1 MRNDLRYFIVFFLFI
16 FPFLNSYSNTILCK
30 GNAPSYKGETLRFY
44 TYPDL
49 ITGRPEDIGFSKVN
63 EEGDFKIEISSNFI
77 IQVHIELGKYDAYI
91 YAEPGMQYELVLPPR
106 QDKTTKDFL
115 NPYFQ
120 PQKIHLG
127 VSNIEKDDLN
137 ILIQEFDQ
145 LFIPFL
151 NEYALHK
158 YAGKSKETDRFR
170 FEIDSIFSGYSSKY
184 FQEYVIYKLS
194 LLDFIKYSGDKQ
206 TAFYSKFP
214 EYSVSYNNPGFSE
227 LFNLVY
233 SRFLYNFSKI
243 PEGDIVNK
251 DIHRY
256 RSYDSLRL
264 TIEKSNI
271 FQNDSLLEL
280 TIIKGLYD
288 EFFRNDYPKESLLLV
303 LENMKQIS
311 SIEKHR
317 KIIENILWKVTRLDE
332 GEKAPDFQLYNS
344 KKVLTSLDDFK
355 GKYVYLNFIS
365 FQSYACQVQ
374 FPILNDLAEEF
385 KDSLIVIS
393 ISVDESFEEMVNQVD
408 KKNYSWPFLH
418 IGNNSELL
426 YEYDIRGYPMYFL
439 LDQDGVFM
447 SSPAPSPVEGFE
459 TFFRKNILKMN

>member
-1 MRNDLRYFIVFFLFI
+1 MRNDLRYLIVFSLFI

-49 ITGRPEDIGFSKVN
+49 ITGRPEDMGACEVN
-63 EEGDFKIEISSNFI
+63 KEGNFKIEFTSNSI
-77 IQVHIELGKYDAYI
+77 IQIHIELGKYDAYI

-106 QDKTTKDFL
+106 QDKTIKDFL

-127 VSNIEKDDLN
+127 ISNIKKGDLN
-137 ILIQEFDQ
+137 ILIQKFNQ

-158 YAGKSKETDRFR
+158 YAGKNKETDRFR
-170 FEIDSIFSGYSSKY
+170 LEIDSVFSGYNSEY
-184 FQEYVIYKLS
+184 FQEYMIYKLL

-214 EYSVSYNNPGFSE
+214 GQKVSYNNPGYSE
-227 LFNLVY
+227 LFNMVY

-280 TIIKGLYD
+280 AIIKGLYD
-288 EFFRNDYPKESLLLV
+288 EFFRNDYQKESLLLV

-332 GEKAPDFQLYNS
+332 GEKAPDFQLFNS
-344 KKVLTSLDDFK
+344 QKVLTILDDFK

-365 FQSYACQVQ
+365 FKSYACQVQ

-385 KDSLIVIS
+385 KDSLIVVS
-393 ISVDESFEEMVNQVD
+393 ISVDESLEEMVNHAD

-418 IGNNSELL
+418 IGNNFELL
-426 YEYDIRGYPMYFL
+426 YEYDIRGYPIYFL
-439 LDQDGVFM
+439 LDQDGVFI
-447 SSPAPSPVEGFE
+447 SSPAPSPVEGFK
-459 TFFRKNILKMN
+459 TFFRKSIIKTD